1 MPSPVLTATELVTG
15 ERMTVEEF
23 LCCWEELPDL
33 KNAELID
40 GVVHVPSPVSLDH
53 GNLDT
58 LIHLWL
64 AYYAQATPGC
74 QAGNNATWLML
85 NSAPQTDAHLRI
97 LPSYGGQSRDER
109 RYGAG
114 APELAVEICLTST
127 EVDFGP
133 KRKLYQRA
141 GVREYITIE
150 LFWKRMVWR
159 VLDENAVYVPQEIP
173 PDGIAR
179 SRVFPGLWLDV
190 AAFWAED
197 GAKMLAA
204 LNAGL
209 VSEDHQKFVARL
221 AAAK

>member
-1 MPSPVLTATELVTG
+1 MLAPVLTATELVTG
-15 ERMTVEEF
+15 EQMTVEEF
-23 LCCWEELPDL
+23 LRCWEELPGL

-40 GVVHVPSPVSLDH
+40 GVVHVSSPVSREH

-58 LIHLWL
+58 LIHWWL
-64 AYYAQATPGC
+64 AHYSQATPGC
-74 QAGNNATWLML
+74 QAGNNSTWLML
-85 NSAPQTDAHLRI
+85 DSAPQPDAHLRI
-97 LPSYGGQSRDER
+97 LPSHGGQSGDARL
-109 RYGAG
+109 YCTG

-133 KRKLYQRA
+133 KRKLYQKA

-159 VLDENAVYVPQEIP
+159 VLENGAYIGQTLPS
-173 PDGIAR
+173 DGIVR
-179 SRVFPGLWLDV
+179 SQVFPGLWLDE

-209 VSEDHQKFVARL
+209 ASEDHQKFVARL

>member
-1 MPSPVLTATELVTG
+1 MPTPVLTATELVTG

-23 LCCWEELPDL
+23 LRSWEEIPEL

-40 GVVHVPSPVSLDH
+40 GVVHVSSPVSRDH
-53 GNLDT
+53 GNFDSLT
-58 LIHLWL
+58 NLWL
-64 AYYAQATPGC
+64 AYYGQATPGC
-74 QAGNNATWLML
+74 STGNNSTWLML
-85 NSAPQTDAHLRI
+85 DNAPQPDAYLRI
-97 LPSYGGQSRDER
+97 LPSHGGQSGDEA
-109 RYGAG
+109 RYCTG

-150 LFWKRMVWR
+150 TFKKRIVWR
-159 VLDENAVYVPQEIP
+159 VLVDGVYMLQETP
-173 PDGIAR
+173 PDGILR
-179 SRVFPGLWLDV
+179 SLVFPGLWLDV
-190 AAFWAED
+190 AAFWAGD

-209 VSEDHQKFVARL
+209 ASEEHQRFVERL
-221 AAAK
+221 AKAK

>member
-1 MPSPVLTATELVTG
+1 MLSPVLTATELVTG

-23 LCCWEELPDL
+23 LRCWEELPEL

-40 GVVHVPSPVSLDH
+40 GVVHVSSPVSHEH
-53 GNLDT
+53 GSADT

-74 QAGNNATWLML
+74 QAGNNSTWLML
-85 NSAPQTDAHLRI
+85 DSAPQPDAYLRI
-97 LPSYGGQSRDER
+97 LPSHGGQSRVER
-109 RYGAG
+109 RYDVG

-133 KRKLYQRA
+133 KRKLYQKA

-159 VLDENAVYVPQEIP
+159 VLDENAVYVAQTLP
-173 PDGIAR
+173 PDGIVR
-179 SRVFPGLWLDV
+179 SHIFPGLWLDE
-190 AAFWAED
+190 AAFWAEN
-197 GAKMLAA
+197 GAKMRAG

-209 VSEDHQKFVARL
+209 ASEEHQKFVARL